1 MKALGLAS
9 AFAVLATG
17 CGADD
22 PEARI
27 RALIADAEQAAEAR
41 DVGFF
46 SGVLADRYSDARGN
60 DRDAMLRALRG
71 YFIANQRIE
80 ILTRVD
86 EIVMEGDGVAR
97 AVVHAGLVGQ
107 RADARV
113 IDGVDADLYRFELEL
128 VDDGD
133 YWKVTRADFRRAVG
147 E

>member
-22 PEARI
+22 SEARI
-27 RALIADAEQAAEAR
+27 RALIAEAEQAAEAR

-46 SGVLADRYSDARGN
+46 SGVLADRYSDAHGN
-60 DRDAMLRALRG
+60 DREAMLRALRG

-80 ILTRVD
+80 ILSRVD
-86 EIVMEGDGVAR
+86 AIVIEGDGAAR
-97 AVVHAGLVGQ
+97 AVVHAGMVGR
-107 RADARV
+107 RAGA
-113 IDGVDADLYRFELEL
+113 DGIDADLYRFELTL

-133 YWKVTRADFRRAVG
+133 YWRVIRADFRRAGG